1 MRTFLPIKCIPP
13 IEIIFDLLTPIALAF
28 WIMGDG
34 ESHHSGLRLC
44 TNSFTLIDVVKLIN
58 ILQVKYQLDCTLYI
72 KVNKYPIIYIR
83 GCIADAAGCILEC
96 IPKFNTTS
104 TINCFTLYA

>member
-1 MRTFLPIKCIPP
+1 
-13 IEIIFDLLTPIALAF
+13 
-28 WIMGDG
+28 MGSDDG

-83 GCIADAAGCILEC
+83 ANS
-96 IPKFNTTS
+96 IPRLQSIVLPYMHESIYQKIGLNK
-104 TINCFTLYA
+104 TIV